1 MRRLRTSYV
10 DDWED
15 MEIGDT
21 PRFHVFGWSISP
33 IPALVMIA
41 VGAVVFLAIMIVNS
55 LGWFTET
62 QWIRWTIMGV
72 CWAALLAILGLSV
85 AALLVMSRYLR
96 RSRIQL
102 ARLDGATH
110 EEALAETNRF
120 ILRTVYGRLALYAVA
135 CVGIWVVLGSPLIFD
150 WAGPLP
156 YFIGLGILLAL
167 FAIQGTIG
175 GWIWDRLRR
184 RAGIFS
190 RWLGPTR

>member
-15 MEIGDT
+15 MEFADR
-21 PRFHVFGWSISP
+21 PRFYLFGRSISP
-33 IPALVMIA
+33 ILGLVMIA
-41 VGAVVFLAIMIVNS
+41 AGTVIFLAIMIANS

-62 QWIRWTIMGV
+62 RWIRWTIMGV
-72 CWAALLAILGLSV
+72 CWTALVVILGLSV
-85 AALLVMSRYLR
+85 AALMVMSRYLR

-120 ILRTVYGRLALYAVA
+120 IRRTVYGRLALYAVA
-135 CVGIWVVLGSPLIFD
+135 CVVVWVVLGSPLIFD

-156 YFIGLGILLAL
+156 YFAGLAVLLSV
-167 FAIQGTIG
+167 FAVQGTFG
-175 GWIWDRLRR
+175 GQIWDRLRR
-184 RAGIFS
+184 LASGR
-190 RWLGPTR
+190 R